1 MSRIIIDSRT
11 DTADLAEMFVRALGL
26 LQNARIELRPGTKL
40 LSKYAIVVA
49 DDEATDRAVA
59 VLRSASVSASKEAA

>member
-26 LQNARIELRPGTKL
+26 LQDARIELRPGTKL